1 METREKKRAG
11 RVPAMEQTSHH
22 LRRGRRTAP
31 PPGVALAAF
40 AESLEREGK
49 SPNTVAAYLHPVR
62 LFLAGGGRPEAVA
75 LAAWRGETVGAA
87 SPKTVNLRVAAMNK
101 WLVFAGRP
109 ELRMRGVREGRP
121 TWRQDCLAE
130 ADYEFLK
137 ARLAAEADRTDYFLA
152 RFLAATGARVSE
164 LVRLK
169 GEHVRLGHMDILS
182 KGGRARR
189 VYIAEALRSEALGWM
204 AAAGRESGFLFRAA
218 WSALPYAE
226 RTVAAR
232 LRRAAER
239 HGLDPRAVHPHAFRH
254 LFARL
259 FFRASADLPLLA
271 DLLGHARLDTTR
283 VYLRQTA
290 AEQGRAVDR
299 AVTW

>member
-1 METREKKRAG
+1 MEAVRDKSA
-11 RVPAMEQTSHH
+11 A
-22 LRRGRRTAP
+22 RRGGPAVERTAHHSAWRD
-31 PPGVALAAF
+31 PGTLGLMAPFAASLA
-40 AESLEREGK
+40 REGL
-49 SPNTVAAYLHPVR
+49 SRNTIAAYLWPARDFAARFPR
-62 LFLAGGGRPEAVA
+62 LGAEELAV
-75 LAAWRGETVGAA
+75 WRGGLIDAYA
-87 SPKTVNLRVAAMNK
+87 PKTVNLRVAAMNR
-101 WLVFAGRP
+101 WLAFVGRAD
-109 ELRMRGVREGRP
+109 LSLRGVREQRV
-121 TWRQDCLAE
+121 TYLENCITE